1 MRDVLSTYRRFHG
14 YIALAVCLFGTVANL
29 LNVVVLTRKE
39 LSGAPIN
46 RILTWLAVADMLV
59 MIEYVPF
66 ACYMYLVLP
75 ERKDFPRLGAI
86 FILFHSHFAQVLH
99 TISILLTLALAVW
112 RYISIRFP
120 QHTHSLCSQRRC
132 TMAILFSYLLAVVVC
147 IPSYLTIS
155 IREVTL
161 LENNQLVTLYH
172 LGLSDLAKENGE
184 FLYILNFWVY
194 SVLIKLLPC
203 TILTVISVWLIKA
216 LYRANRRKAALRG
229 YSAVSVLSVQN
240 GSCGGQQLQQLQ
252 QLRRPT
258 RAERRTDRTTKM
270 LLAILLLFLITEFP
284 QGILGLLSGILGH
297 GFFSSCYHLFGE
309 VMDIL
314 ALLNGAINFILYCAM
329 SRQFRTTFGQLF
341 KPRGL
346 MAKLHAVHN
355 TSQTE

>member
-1 MRDVLSTYRRFHG
+1 MRDVLSSYRRGHG
-14 YIALAVCLFGTVANL
+14 YLALAVCLFGTVANL

-75 ERKDFPRLGAI
+75 ERKDFPQLGAI

-161 LENNQLVTLYH
+161 LENNKLVTLYH

-203 TILTVISVWLIKA
+203 TILTVIRYTPFPHALGKVFA
-216 LYRANRRKAALRG
+216 LYDEEN
-229 YSAVSVLSVQN
+229 
-240 GSCGGQQLQQLQ
+240 C
-252 QLRRPT
+252 RP
-258 RAERRTDRTTKM
+258 
-270 LLAILLLFLITEFP
+270 
-284 QGILGLLSGILGH
+284 
-297 GFFSSCYHLFGE
+297 
-309 VMDIL
+309 
-314 ALLNGAINFILYCAM
+314 
-329 SRQFRTTFGQLF
+329 
-341 KPRGL
+341 
-346 MAKLHAVHN
+346 
-355 TSQTE
+355 